1 MGHKPRAR
9 RRGKTA
15 AEVVERWMAQTGG
28 REAHVY
34 TREFKG
40 IHVLMF
46 VAGEPV
52 DAETGLGLGVQ
63 AVISSEITNSP

>member
-1 MGHKPRAR
+1 
-9 RRGKTA
+9 
-15 AEVVERWMAQTGG
+15 MAHTGG

-34 TREFKG
+34 TRDFKG

-46 VAGEPV
+46 VAGDQV